1 MAQVNYNKYVTRILD
16 ILKKNKKL
24 AGMVSE
30 FRFGDMGDNKD
41 KLINANSYPLI
52 YVTTAASPEVLRQDI
67 HPQGNVNK
75 LPTQK
80 IILEFWVIIIAS
92 GADAEATQH
101 ELYQI
106 TNQVTHILARN
117 QQLRNTAGHDNLCS
131 VAEIFT
137 QKRHETYRGKLVEA
151 MTVRIRPTT
160 FVSY

>member
-1 MAQVNYNKYVTRILD
+1 
-16 ILKKNKKL
+16 
-24 AGMVSE
+24 MVSE

-52 YVTTAASPEVLRQDI
+52 YVTTAASPEVSRQDI
-67 HPQGNVNK
+67 HPQGNINK

-80 IILEFWVIIIAS
+80 IILEFWAVIVVS
-92 GADAEATQH
+92 GIDAEETQH

-106 TNQVTHILARN
+106 TNQVIHILARN

-137 QKRHETYRGKLVEA
+137 QKRHESHRGSLIEA
-151 MTVRIRPTT
+151 MTVRVRPTI
-160 FVSY
+160 FMQY